1 MKKRVH
7 KRSRAIRFIL
17 TVFTGVL
24 LIMGI
29 SIFMEGMYLIGIPDI
44 DNVQKV
50 TILYSE
56 VTNEIKEFSDE
67 EQIELA
73 VKLTG
78 FLKYS
83 LTEKADDKT
92 PPMIT
97 ITYYLEDGQS
107 LSVSANRDTVWWK
120 GKAHAVKDKGTFI
133 KLTEGVF
140 FLEEIQAE

>member
-1 MKKRVH
+1 MKN
-7 KRSRAIRFIL
+7 RFIKKAVRFL
-17 TVFTGVL
+17 ITVFISTL

-29 SIFMEGMYLIGIPDI
+29 SVFAEGMYLIGVPDI
-44 DNVQKV
+44 DNVQKI
-50 TILYSE
+50 TISYSE
-56 VTNEIKEFSDE
+56 ITSEIKEFSDE

-83 LTEKADDKT
+83 LTEKADDKAS
-92 PPMIT
+92 PMIT
-97 ITYYLEDGQS
+97 ITYFLDDGQS

-120 GKAHAVKDKGTFI
+120 GKAHAIKNKEMFI
-133 KLTEGVF
+133 NLAEGIF

>member
-1 MKKRVH
+1 MKDKVIKEGVRC
-7 KRSRAIRFIL
+7 FIA
-17 TVFTGVL
+17 VFISTM

-29 SIFMEGMYLIGIPDI
+29 SIFVEGMYLIGIPDI

-50 TILYSE
+50 TISYSE
-56 VTNEIKEFSDE
+56 ITNEIKEFSDE

-78 FLKYS
+78 SLKYS

-92 PPMIT
+92 SPMIT

-107 LSVSANRDTVWWK
+107 LSISANRDTVWWK
-120 GKAHAVKDKGTFI
+120 GKAHAIKDKETFI
-133 KLTEGVF
+133 KMAEGVF